1 MPAAGP
7 NRTSNVLSRTHAE
20 CTSTRG
26 MPQHLPSHSLA
37 QPAGRRP
44 RGRRHTMD
52 NYKGAPPSTSSTT
65 LGYVVSPHGC
75 SGVRRHFEL
84 FAQTNDEHSTPIHKR
99 PPTLSWSTNF
109 TASVHGYRA
118 VFNSRFP
125 HPLRVKAGA
134 VNSHKCC
141 ARSDDVGDEPHTK
154 YKSRISECRRTGACN
169 DNTLRTERPEHAI
182 PQRCNGFASPAS
194 GGMYSPNLSGCNF
207 C

>member
-1 MPAAGP
+1 
-7 NRTSNVLSRTHAE
+7 
-20 CTSTRG
+20 
-26 MPQHLPSHSLA
+26 
-37 QPAGRRP
+37 
-44 RGRRHTMD
+44 MD

-118 VFNSRFP
+118 IFNSRFP
-125 HPLRVKAGA
+125 HPLRVKTGA

-154 YKSRISECRRTGACN
+154 YKSRISECRRTGACS

-182 PQRCNGFASPAS
+182 PQRCNGFASPAACIPQIS
-194 GGMYSPNLSGCNF
+194 ADAISVKNGSCNLHGNDVAHTFMKPDSVVMSSRWSSSMSNV
-207 C
+207 